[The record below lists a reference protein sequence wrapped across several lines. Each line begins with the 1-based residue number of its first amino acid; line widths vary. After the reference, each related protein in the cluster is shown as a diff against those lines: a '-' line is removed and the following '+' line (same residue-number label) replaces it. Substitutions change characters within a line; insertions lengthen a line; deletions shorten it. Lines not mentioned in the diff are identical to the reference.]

1 MKKVTNDFI
10 LDQLKNHQMYVTSH
24 VSDTSKVI
32 LSANSIF
39 TLASKQT
46 IQPVCNIGSNL
57 GVNLK
62 SYYKHAFEGRDE
74 EFRMLLGLPAHHYF
88 KFLYPDSLG
97 FFLSNKLQS
106 AHAVKVINELVKVF
120 GELDISSTAIE
131 YFVISTLNILFST
144 DLKLIYGLNSGELLA
159 LVNESRVVSV
169 SGFGTYPKS
178 TPFDVC
184 VRTSF
189 FNFTPAQKKS
199 QGINATLNQLADL
212 VQSKARYNT
221 ESIRM
226 GLSLHTGYILLPELI
241 NRCLNSINFSILTLD
256 YRCRLI
262 AAIKNSG
269 DEEYRKLVVELFNSL
284 DVDKFVTST
293 AEARKAKTLQ
303 RGIDKKTKVRTP
315 KKV

>member
-241 NRCLNSINFSILTLD
+241 NRCLNSINFSILNLD

>member
-10 LDQLKNHQMYVTSH
+10 LDQLKNHQMYVTLH

-39 TLASKQT
+39 TLATKET
-46 IQPVCNIGSNL
+46 IQPVCNISSSSGI
-57 GVNLK
+57 NLK

-88 KFLYPDSLG
+88 KFLYPNSLG

-106 AHAVKVINELVKVF
+106 SHAVKVINELVKVF
-120 GELDISSTAIE
+120 GELDISNDVIK
-131 YFVISTLNILFST
+131 YFVISTLNIIFST

-159 LVNESRVVSV
+159 LVNESRIVSV

-199 QGINATLNQLADL
+199 QGINATLDQLSDL
-212 VQSKARYNT
+212 LKSKARYNT
-221 ESIRM
+221 EAIRM
-226 GLSLHTGYILLPELI
+226 GLSMHTGYILLPELI
-241 NRCLNSINFSILTLD
+241 NRCLNSINFSVITLD
-256 YRCRLI
+256 YRCRLT

-284 DVDKFVTST
+284 DVDKFVAST
-293 AEARKAKTLQ
+293 AEARKAKALANQ
-303 RGIDKKTKVRTP
+303 EDKKP
-315 KKV
+315 KAKTSKKL